1 MAALNLPPDQAFA
14 ILARR
19 IETRIQALRGVKLDG
34 YNMAISELDNVLR
47 QLRKAQKYYE
57 SHVIGRRGYRP

>member
-1 MAALNLPPDQAFA
+1 MATLNIPPDQAFG
-14 ILARR
+14 ILVRR

-47 QLRKAQKYYE
+47 QLRKAQTYYQ
-57 SHVIGRRGYRP
+57 SQPAKPRGYRP